1 VETTTIGGYGTG
13 WGTSVSSPYVA
24 GTTAMVNAS
33 GVTDV
38 DRVRQR
44 LREMARD
51 LVPAGWDKEHEYGLL
66 QA

>member
-24 GTTAMVNAS
+24 ETTAMVNAS

-51 LVPAGWDKEHEYGLL
+51 LVPAG
-66 QA
+66 